1 MRKSLFTEAQ
11 TIGNLKQAEAEGSAR
26 AKGMNQVSRES
37 RCCALSQPRLLPT
50 LEIIIKWPDGCCRG
64 FFVDIV
70 WIAACGYGVLFN
82 SIDSSTD

>member
-11 TIGNLKQAEAEGSAR
+11 TIGNLKQAEAGGIAC

-50 LEIIIKWPDGCCRG
+50 LEIII
-64 FFVDIV
+64 
-70 WIAACGYGVLFN
+70 
-82 SIDSSTD
+82 